1 MVFEILDARFRCVFF
16 SREAARLIGISA
28 DEVRTPVR
36 PVADRAQPQGGRPDR
51 ACHRG
56 ERRRL
61 VAAQRTDHAPVPG
74 TGRPGLRRR
83 FRADGRGRGGTRPR
97 RGAAPA
103 WHDIVSF
110 PEDLALPPVRCS
122 ATRTRLQVRI
132 NDDAG
137 RFIGVLYIYRG
148 TVPESLLHRLGRG
161 DPRLFERMD
170 RVSEPGRRPA
180 GILFADLEASG
191 ALSRRLSSRG
201 YFDLIRDVTDLIDSS
216 VVARDGI
223 VGKHAGDGGSALFL
237 AADFDGSESAAAR
250 AAIEAARAIR
260 DGAEHLGPDDVTV
273 KLNIGVHWGAT
284 LMVGQVAT
292 SGRLEVT
299 ALGDQMNEGAR
310 IEAAARERRDPRV
323 QGPHRATRRGR
334 RAGDR
339 PRPGRDR
346 LHAARRGGGRERQGD
361 PRRRGDSPS
370 PRSDRLGAAR
380 DHAGPRPRP
389 PPQRGGPYRPIHSP
403 QRKPVASA
411 AARAG
416 SSAGPGAARGR

>member
-1 MVFEILDARFRCVFF
+1 MQDGPSSPARLPEHPELQEIALALEAAGMVFEILDARFRCVFF

-28 DEVRTPVR
+28 DEVQRQYGRSLIVRSLREDAQIVRVTQESGTAWWQHNAPIMRRYLEPGDGDFDDLFGPTAAAAAELDPVEATPR
-36 PVADRAQPQGGRPDR
+36 
-51 ACHRG
+51 
-56 ERRRL
+56 
-61 VAAQRTDHAPVPG
+61 
-74 TGRPGLRRR
+74 
-83 FRADGRGRGGTRPR
+83 
-97 RGAAPA
+97 A

-110 PEDLALPPVRCS
+110 LEDLRFRRSMLGDQNQV
-122 ATRTRLQVRI
+122 QVRL

-161 DPRLFERMD
+161 DPRLFDRMA

-191 ALSRRLSSRG
+191 PLSRRLSSRG

-237 AADFDGSESAAAR
+237 AADYDGSESAAAR

-260 DGAEHLGPDDVTV
+260 DGAGHLGPDGVLV
-273 KLNIGVHWGAT
+273 KLNVGVHWGAT
-284 LMVGQVAT
+284 LTVGQVAT

-310 IEAAARERRDPRV
+310 IEAAAREGAILASKDLIERLDAADA
-323 QGPHRATRRGR
+323 QATGI
-334 RAGDR
+334 D
-339 PRPGRDR
+339 
-346 LHAARRGGGRERQGD
+346 
-361 PRRRGDSPS
+361 
-370 PRSDRLGAAR
+370 
-380 DHAGPRPRP
+380 
-389 PPQRGGPYRPIHSP
+389 
-403 QRKPVASA
+403 
-411 AARAG
+411 
-416 SSAGPGAARGR
+416 PGAISYTLLGEVEGASDKAIRDAGAIPLAAI